1 MNVLPR
7 TNTVLKMSL
16 PHISYISIIRFI
28 ETLIILSN
36 DHEITIDLR
45 ALTDG
50 DAVLSDGTFL
60 PSKTIADGELFPAFQ
75 IFEKFKCEI
84 ISIV

>member
-60 PSKTIADGELFPAFQ
+60 PSKTITDGELFPAFQ